1 MIEAT
6 QRLYEDVT
14 RSRFSHDG
22 SPDLARHMANAWVKD
37 PLNPRIQKENQSSR
51 NWVDMA
57 VATVMASQRAKEI
70 AMESQFAT
78 VIFGSDYTP
87 VEPAP
92 APPRGPQFP
101 KILTQADMLVPNQME
116 NLAKKGHP
124 HDHI

>member
-1 MIEAT
+1 
-6 QRLYEDVT
+6 
-14 RSRFSHDG
+14 
-22 SPDLARHMANAWVKD
+22 
-37 PLNPRIQKENQSSR
+37 
-51 NWVDMA
+51 
-57 VATVMASQRAKEI
+57 MASQRAKEI

-92 APPRGPQFP
+92 AAPRGPQFP